1 MHGSGDFSSHFP
13 WPYPSRQRIRGH
25 QQDPIGVFQG
35 RLLYSIVKAQDW
47 VPPPQKKTL
56 LRVVP
61 TVTNYVVIV
70 SDISSGSISGISVL
84 TFYSGILS
92 GIYFDILSGI
102 LSGIYSDIFPG
113 ILSGILSDILSGI
126 YSDILSGI
134 YSGILSDI
142 LFWHPF
148 WHLF

>member
-1 MHGSGDFSSHFP
+1 MGTS
-13 WPYPSRQRIRGH
+13 
-25 QQDPIGVFQG
+25 
-35 RLLYSIVKAQDW
+35 
-47 VPPPQKKTL
+47 PPKKTL

-102 LSGIYSDIFPG
+102 LSGIYSDIFSG